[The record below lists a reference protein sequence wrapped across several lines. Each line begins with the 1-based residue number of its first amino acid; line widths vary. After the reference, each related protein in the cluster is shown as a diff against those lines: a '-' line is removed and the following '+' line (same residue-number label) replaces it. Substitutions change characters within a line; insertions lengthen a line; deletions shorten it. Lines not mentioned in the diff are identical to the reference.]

1 MISLILYD
9 RYLITQQNKMNLY
22 YLYGEKLFRD
32 YKIDS
37 ELKCDTIGLRDI
49 SIF

>member
-22 YLYGEKLFRD
+22 YVYGEKEKTNHL
-32 YKIDS
+32 IQ
-37 ELKCDTIGLRDI
+37 GQ
-49 SIF
+49 